1 MVVVITLAAAL
12 LFAVASVLQHRN
24 ARAERHVAR
33 QAGFLVRLAARPG
46 WLLGGAADL
55 GGFALQVLAL
65 RRGSLLLVQ
74 PLLVAGMLFALPLEA
89 FLTHARLSRREWVGV
104 IGLVAGLALFLTSAN
119 PEAGR
124 PNAPLADWPVILA
137 ATVGP
142 AAGLVALAGREDG
155 TRRATMLAGATGL
168 LYGVSA
174 ALTKVS
180 AEALGGSV
188 AHLAE
193 TWQLYVLLV
202 IGGAGLWLGQAAFA
216 AGPISRSLPLM
227 SALDPVVSVVIGA
240 LAFGEGI
247 VIRGAAPWLESLGL
261 AGVIVGVGLLGTSP
275 LVTGLGGTD
284 RNSDGERRGGNGRGG
299 DAPGET
305 PGGNVGGNVGG
316 NGEAYGSIPPGGGP
330 LPAGWPG
337 GHSGG
342 HGLLGADRS
351 AGAES
356 TGGASADGRAR
367 SAGGAQLERARF
379 ESSTGRSPG
388 RAERAGP
395 DRDRADGAGRRST
408 EPGAR
413 RTVLFVHGQ
422 PGCGADWA
430 PVTERLDPSL
440 SPFVYDRPGWG
451 ASSLPAMG
459 VAENAR
465 FLAELARREG
475 LGPAV
480 VVGHSFG
487 AAVALELA
495 AEWPD
500 VVGALCLV
508 NPVGPPE
515 SLSGADRLLAHRWV
529 ADAVVPLT
537 LAGLVVA
544 ARVLSALPRSLQA
557 GPLLAAGRAPVAR
570 MAGGWRAFGPRPVES
585 FLVEQRALLGE
596 APALKEVLP
605 RLRQPVVVLGGR
617 RDRQAPPAA
626 VSAIATGIPAATLR
640 WCDGGH
646 MLPWVA
652 PGIVAASVRE
662 LSRRVP
668 AWEPE

>member
-24 ARAERHVAR
+24 ARAERHVAH

-46 WLLGGAADL
+46 WLLGGVADL

-89 FLTHARLSRREWVGV
+89 FLTRARLSRREWVGV
-104 IGLVAGLALFLTSAN
+104 VGLVAGLALFLTSAN

-142 AAGLVALAGREDG
+142 AAALVALAGRDDG

-180 AEALGGSV
+180 AEALGGSLV
-188 AHLAE
+188 HLAE
-193 TWQLYVLLV
+193 TWQIYVLVV

-247 VIRGAAPWLESLGL
+247 VIRGIAPWLESFGL

-275 LVTGLGGTD
+275 LVTGLGGVGREGVDRDLGEDRLGGGLGKVDATD
-284 RNSDGERRGGNGRGG
+284 GPTPPNRGEAPSGPRGG
-299 DAPGET
+299 DGPTECGPTGCGRHPG
-305 PGGNVGGNVGG
+305 PR
-316 NGEAYGSIPPGGGP
+316 
-330 LPAGWPG
+330 
-337 GHSGG
+337 
-342 HGLLGADRS
+342 LLGEVERQPARCGSPADRS
-351 AGAES
+351 PEKSREAASGWERCDDAGHRA
-356 TGGASADGRAR
+356 GHRPADP
-367 SAGGAQLERARF
+367 GAQRA
-379 ESSTGRSPG
+379 
-388 RAERAGP
+388 
-395 DRDRADGAGRRST
+395 
-408 EPGAR
+408 
-413 RTVLFVHGQ
+413 VLFIHGQ

-430 PVTERLDPSL
+430 SVTERLDPTF

-451 ASSLPAMG
+451 ASALPPMG

-465 FLAELARREG
+465 FVADLARREG
-475 LGPAV
+475 LGPAI

-495 AEWPD
+495 AESPD

-515 SLSGADRLLAHRWV
+515 SLSRADRLLARRVV
-529 ADAVVPLT
+529 ADALVPLT

-544 ARVLSALPRSLQA
+544 ARAFAALPRSWQA

-570 MAGGWRAFGPRPVES
+570 MADGWRAFGPRPVES

-596 APALKEVLP
+596 ASALKAVLP
-605 RLRQPVVVLGGR
+605 RLRQPVIVLGGR
-617 RDRQAPPAA
+617 RDRQAPPSG
-626 VSAIATGIPAATLR
+626 VLAIATEIPTATLR

-662 LSRRVP
+662 LSRRMP
-668 AWEPE
+668 AWEPD

>member
-142 AAGLVALAGREDG
+142 AVGLVVLAGREDG

-261 AGVIVGVGLLGTSP
+261 ACVIVGVGLLGTSP
-275 LVTGLGGTD
+275 LVTGLGGTGLGGTGL
-284 RNSDGERRGGNGRGG
+284 RDG
-299 DAPGET
+299 ALGET
-305 PGGNVGGNVGG
+305 LGGTGR
-316 NGEAYGSIPPGGGP
+316 AHGSIPPSGGA
-330 LPAGWPG
+330 LPEGRPGGQPG
-337 GHSGG
+337 GHGPVGS
-342 HGLLGADRS
+342 DRPT
-351 AGAES
+351 GTES
-356 TGGASADGRAR
+356 TGAANTDERSYSTGEAQLDRAR
-367 SAGGAQLERARF
+367 S
-379 ESSTGRSPG
+379 ESSMGRSPG
-388 RAERAGP
+388 RADRAGR
-395 DRDRADGAGRRST
+395 DRERADGAGRRSS
-408 EPGAR
+408 EARVR

-430 PVTERLDPSL
+430 PVTERLDPTL

-475 LGPAV
+475 LGPAI

-495 AEWPD
+495 AEWPE

-515 SLSGADRLLAHRWV
+515 SLSRADRLLAHRWV

-537 LAGLVVA
+537 FAGLVVA
-544 ARVLSALPRSLQA
+544 ARVLSALPQSLQA
-557 GPLLAAGRAPVAR
+557 GPLLTAGRAPVSR

-596 APALKEVLP
+596 APALKGVLP
-605 RLRQPVVVLGGR
+605 RLRQPVIVLGGR